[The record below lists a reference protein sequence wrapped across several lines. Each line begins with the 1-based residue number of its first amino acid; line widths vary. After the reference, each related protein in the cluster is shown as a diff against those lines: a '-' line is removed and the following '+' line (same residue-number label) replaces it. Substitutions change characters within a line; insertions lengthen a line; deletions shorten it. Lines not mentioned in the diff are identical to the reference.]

1 MADNP
6 STAQNAAIQAFS
18 ADAIRSRMA
27 EAEAQKMA
35 EKLHQKQEQEDKQ
48 KAVVE
53 ELHKP
58 FGRTPEQLMQT
69 VTDLVNHAAET
80 GQSEVQV
87 YRFPNAL
94 CNDRGR
100 KINNSEAGWEA
111 TLEGRPKAA
120 YDFWHEH
127 LRPLGFHL
135 KAQVLDYPGGMT
147 GDIGFIL
154 SWKQG

>member
-1 MADNP
+1 MAENP
-6 STAQNAAIQAFS
+6 STAQNAATEAFS
-18 ADAIRSRMA
+18 ADAVRSRMA
-27 EAEAQKMA
+27 EVEAQKMA
-35 EKLHQKQEQEDKQ
+35 EKGHQKQEQEEKQ
-48 KAVVE
+48 KAVIE

-58 FGRTPEQLMQT
+58 FGRTPEQLLQT
-69 VTDLVNHAAET
+69 VMDLVNHAAES
-80 GQSEVQV
+80 GQSDVQV

-94 CNDRGR
+94 CSDRGR
-100 KINNSEAGWEA
+100 KINNSESGWET
-111 TLEGRPKAA
+111 TLEGRPKSA

-135 KAQVLDYPGGMT
+135 MAEVLDYPGGMT